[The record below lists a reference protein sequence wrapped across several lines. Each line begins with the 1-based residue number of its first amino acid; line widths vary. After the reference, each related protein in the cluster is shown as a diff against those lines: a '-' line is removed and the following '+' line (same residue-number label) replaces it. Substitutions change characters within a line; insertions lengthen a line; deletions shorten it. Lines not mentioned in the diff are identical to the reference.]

1 MGGQRGGGKGS
12 DEAQT
17 SAGRLNLKTGS
28 NQGEAQRGATPI
40 CGVPAEEG
48 PGRLWA
54 EPRERRLL
62 LGSTDGN
69 KLLEIKAGKR
79 RGNCWVGLCK
89 QASE

>member
-1 MGGQRGGGKGS
+1 MPVCS
-12 DEAQT
+12 
-17 SAGRLNLKTGS
+17 
-28 NQGEAQRGATPI
+28 
-40 CGVPAEEG
+40 VPAEEG

-62 LGSTDGN
+62 LGSMDGN

-89 QASE
+89 QPSE